1 MLIVFLKLAEHK
13 INEHFLKH
21 RKKKH
26 GFLRSFV
33 KEDMLNQGCLHHF
46 LGVEVAV
53 GVASTPTSNINSN
66 TPILGVDLGVILGVT
81 PDLGVFYIL

>member
-1 MLIVFLKLAEHK
+1 MKP
-13 INEHFLKH
+13 
-21 RKKKH
+21 
-26 GFLRSFV
+26 
-33 KEDMLNQGCLHHF
+33 NQGCLHHF

-53 GVASTPTSNINSN
+53 GVASTPTPNTNSN